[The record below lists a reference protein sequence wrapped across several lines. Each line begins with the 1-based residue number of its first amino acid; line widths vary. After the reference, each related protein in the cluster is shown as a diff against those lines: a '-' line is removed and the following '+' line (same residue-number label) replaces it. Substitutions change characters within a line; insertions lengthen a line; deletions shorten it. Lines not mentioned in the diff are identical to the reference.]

1 MIKRFVFGSPLD
13 TEAVIEKPE
22 VSLSHI
28 PYFSQKNRSFLFS
41 MNDDDIVYGLG
52 ENVRGINK
60 RGYIYESFCTD
71 EFEHNEE
78 TTTLYGAHNFFVV
91 SGKTHCFGAFF
102 DSPSRVT
109 FDIGYTDYSTLCVT
123 LENPDFEVYIIEET
137 DAYSV
142 VRAFRKIIGI
152 PYIPP
157 KWAFGAGQS
166 RWGYSTK
173 KDILHVADGY
183 EKNEIPLDMIYMDI
197 DYMNAFKDFSVDKKK
212 FPNLKNTVEKLK
224 ARGIRLIPII
234 DAGIKKEDD
243 DEIYEEGHKNGYFCT
258 DEDGNDFVVGVW
270 PGFCCFPDFLNK
282 NARDWF
288 GSKYKALT
296 DAGIEGFWNDMN
308 EPAIF
313 YSEKRLKSTLSDLQ
327 HIEMGSLDVN
337 KVWEIK
343 DMVLGLAN
351 NKEDYKSFYHNFNG
365 KKICHDTVHNLFGAN
380 MTRALYDF
388 FKRETPEKQP
398 LIFSRASCIG
408 AHRYGGI
415 WMGDNKSRWQHL
427 LLNLKMLAS
436 LNMCGFLFTGAD
448 LGGFGANVTEDLLL
462 RWYALGIFIPLLR
475 NHSALGTREQ
485 EPYQFKNV
493 SAFAAILRLRYR
505 LLPYIY
511 SEFTNAAEKNEMYG
525 VPLGF
530 LFPNDKDALH
540 TEDQLFIGRSIM
552 IAPVYEQNAIGRHIY
567 LPEEMTLVRF
577 KNAEVVEK
585 TKVQKGHSY
594 FYCPLDEVVIFLRK
608 GSVLPLAAPA
618 KNTTELDW
626 ENVEVV
632 EG

>member
-166 RWGYSTK
+166 RWGYSTE

-282 NARDWF
+282 IARDWF

-313 YSEKRLKSTLSDLQ
+313 YSEKRLKSTLSALQ

-343 DMVLGLAN
+343 NMVLGLAN

-427 LLNLKMLAS
+427 LLNLKMLAN

-530 LFPNDKDALH
+530 LFPDDKDALH

-632 EG
+632 E